1 MPQPVQ
7 FAPQPVK
14 PDCLVW
20 YADDPCDVLI
30 QQYHQ
35 ATVLSQRQEWQVSVT
50 AALQKQISDQQK
62 QIGEQQMQIKAL
74 QLQIAAQT
82 SAALQ
87 SQAHSAAIFD
97 GIGAGLGTAFA
108 LYMAVACFRWLA
120 RNSSFTKQE
129 HREAAS

>member
-30 QQYHQ
+30 QQYHE
-35 ATVLSQRQEWQVSVT
+35 AAVLSQQQERQVSVT
-50 AALQKQISDQQK
+50 AALQKQIGDQQK
-62 QIGEQQMQIKAL
+62 QIGDQQKQIRAL

-82 SAALQ
+82 DAALQ
-87 SQAHSAAIFD
+87 TEAHTAATFE
-97 GIGAGLGTAFA
+97 GIGAGLGTAIA
-108 LYMAVACFRWLA
+108 LFIAIACFRWLA
-120 RNSSFTKQE
+120 RNSSFMRQE
-129 HREAAS
+129 HRDAAS

>member
-7 FAPQPVK
+7 FAPQLAK

-30 QQYHQ
+30 GQYHQ
-35 ATVLSQRQEWQVSVT
+35 AAVLSQQQQWQASVT
-50 AALQKQISDQQK
+50 AALQKQIGDQQK

-82 SAALQ
+82 KAALQ
-87 SQAHSAAIFD
+87 SEAHTAAIFD

-108 LYMAVACFRWLA
+108 LYIAVACFRWLA
-120 RNSSFTKQE
+120 RNSPFLKQE
-129 HREAAS
+129 HKEAAS